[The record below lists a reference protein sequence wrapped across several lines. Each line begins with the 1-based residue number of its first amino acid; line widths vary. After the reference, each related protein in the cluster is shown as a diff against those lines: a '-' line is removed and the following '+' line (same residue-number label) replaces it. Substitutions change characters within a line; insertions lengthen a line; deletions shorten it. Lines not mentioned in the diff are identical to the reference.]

1 MGVLDR
7 YGPSPYAEVSGRQ
20 KCTAELRRRSL
31 VFFGTCS
38 SIIAVVLV
46 APLAVAGVGMV
57 MGVVVVIFVC

>member
-20 KCTAELRRRSL
+20 KCTAELRGGSL
-31 VFFGTCS
+31 VFFGSCS
-38 SIIAVVLV
+38 SFVAVVFV
-46 APLAVAGVGMV
+46 APLVVAGVGMV